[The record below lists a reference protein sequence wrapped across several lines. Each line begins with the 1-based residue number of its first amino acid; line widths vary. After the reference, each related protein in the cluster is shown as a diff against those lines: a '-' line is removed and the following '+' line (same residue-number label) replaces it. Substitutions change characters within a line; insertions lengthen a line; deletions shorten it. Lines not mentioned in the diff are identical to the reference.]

1 MLPRLELSPY
11 DFAAAQRL
19 ERELGVS
26 HVLAQVLVRRGH
38 SEPEGARAF
47 LDAEESHTPA
57 AFEGIGDAVATIRRH
72 VEAGSPIVVHGDYDV
87 DGVCATAVLVRTLRR
102 LDAAVSWFLPARVD
116 DGYGVS
122 AATVERLAAQG
133 ARLLVTVDCG
143 ITAVDEVSRAREL
156 ALDVVVTDHHTLRA
170 DGELP
175 AAPIVHPGLC
185 GYPCAELCGTA
196 VAYKLAAALMD
207 AAGRGVAAADDE
219 LDLVG
224 LATIA
229 DVVALRG
236 ENRRLARAGLRAL
249 AGTPR
254 PGLRSL
260 MRVARVDPSRLDAHA
275 AAFRLAP
282 RINAAGRLHRAD
294 AGVELV
300 LTEDEGRAE
309 RIAAELDAAN
319 TERRAVEERTLFDA
333 ERLVREANER
343 WAAEAGERAP
353 AVEAPAD
360 GPFTYVLAQEG
371 WHPGVIGIVAS
382 RIAER
387 HHRPAVLVA
396 LDGERGTGSGRSI
409 AGFDLLG
416 GLQAAGEH
424 LERFGGHRAAAG
436 LEIRG
441 ERLEHFRAAFE
452 AHARRVLEPAD
463 LVPVERVDAV
473 VTGDALGLE
482 LAEELERLEP
492 CGAGNPSPTLL
503 VPAARCS
510 DPRAMG
516 EGRHVRFTLHA
527 GGIRSRAL
535 CFGSAR
541 LPVDLDAPVDATFRL
556 ALDEYRGA
564 VEPRL
569 VLRSV
574 RSCAPAPIA
583 IVGEPEDYVAA
594 ALAALDAPPHDPEEG
609 GRAPAGARE
618 TLDRRGQGIAG
629 VIADLVASGDSVLVV
644 CADGERRARALSERL
659 GGFSLCSY
667 DALHR
672 DPSLAA
678 PYRHVVLLDPPATPR
693 SPVVHGRGWV
703 HEAWGPD
710 ELHFARLAHE
720 HAWSLRD
727 GVEDVY
733 RALRGGAPLAAAL
746 RGAGQHPRS
755 AAHAGRLLRVLDEL
769 GLVTVDRERR
779 TAAVPA
785 ASRTSLER
793 SPAYRSYTR
802 RYEQGRRCLGER
814 TPRAA

>member
-1 MLPRLELSPY
+1 VLPRLELPPY
-11 DFAAAQRL
+11 DFAAAERL
-19 ERELGVS
+19 GRELGVS

-38 SEPEGARAF
+38 SEPDAARAF
-47 LDAEESHTPA
+47 LDADECHPPA
-57 AFEGIGDAVATIRRH
+57 AFEGIEAAVATILRH
-72 VEAGSPIVVHGDYDV
+72 LEAGSPIVVHGDYDV

-102 LDAAVSWFLPARVD
+102 LDAVVSWFLPARVD
-116 DGYGVS
+116 DGYGLS

-143 ITAVDEVSRAREL
+143 ITAVEEVARAGEL
-156 ALDVVVTDHHTLRA
+156 GLDVVVTDHHTPRA
-170 DGELP
+170 DGALP

-196 VAYKLAAALMD
+196 VAYKLAAALLES
-207 AAGRGVAAADDE
+207 AGRGEATADDE
-219 LDLVG
+219 LELVG

-229 DVVALRG
+229 DVVPLRG

-254 PGLRSL
+254 PGLRAL

-300 LTEDEGRAE
+300 LTEDAARAE

-319 TERRAVEERTLFDA
+319 VERRAVEERTLFDA

-343 WAAEAGERAP
+343 CGAA
-353 AVEAPAD
+353 
-360 GPFTYVLAQEG
+360 PFSYVLANEG
-371 WHPGVIGIVAS
+371 WRPGVIGIVAS

-387 HHRPAVLVA
+387 HHRPTVLVA
-396 LDGERGTGSGRSI
+396 LDGEGGTGSGRSI
-409 AGFDLLG
+409 PGFDLLG

-436 LEIRG
+436 LELRR
-441 ERLEHFRAAFE
+441 ERIDDLRAAFE

-463 LVPVERVDAV
+463 LLPVERVDAV

-492 CGAGNPSPTLL
+492 CGAGNPSPRLL

-527 GGIRSRAL
+527 GGIRSRAVY
-535 CFGSAR
+535 FGSAR
-541 LPVDLDAPVDATFRL
+541 LPVELDAPVDATFRL
-556 ALDEYRGA
+556 AVDEYRGM

-569 VLRSV
+569 VLSSV
-574 RSCAPAPIA
+574 RSCEPAPIEV
-583 IVGEPEDYVAA
+583 VGEPEDYIGA
-594 ALAALDAPPHDPEEG
+594 ALAELDAPLDDDQAPGG
-609 GRAPAGARE
+609 GRR
-618 TLDRRGQGIAG
+618 TLDRRGQGVAG
-629 VIADLVASGDSVLVV
+629 VIADLVASGDGVLVV
-644 CADGERRARALSERL
+644 CADAGRRAGPLSERL

-667 DALHR
+667 DALDS

-678 PYRHVVLLDPPATPR
+678 HFRHVVLLDPPATPR
-693 SPVVHGRGWV
+693 PPALPGDGWI

-710 ELHFARLAHE
+710 ELRFARLAHE
-720 HAWSLRD
+720 HGWSLRD
-727 GVEDVY
+727 GVADVY
-733 RALRGGAPLAAAL
+733 RALRAGAPLAAAL
-746 RGAGQHPRS
+746 RGAAPHPRS

-769 GLVTVDRERR
+769 DLVTVDRERR
-779 TAAVPA
+779 TVAVPG

-793 SPAYRSYTR
+793 SEAYRSYTR
-802 RYEQGRRCLGER
+802 RYEQGLQWLGES